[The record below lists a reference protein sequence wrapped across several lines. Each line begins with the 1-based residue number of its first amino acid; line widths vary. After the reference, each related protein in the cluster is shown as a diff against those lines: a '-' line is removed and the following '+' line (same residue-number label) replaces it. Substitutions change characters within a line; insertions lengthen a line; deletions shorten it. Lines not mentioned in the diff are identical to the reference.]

1 MYGRKVVIYT
11 DHKALKWLKNI
22 KHPNGKL
29 ARWILKLEEYD
40 YTIEHKSG
48 QMMQHADALSRA
60 ILLVKRWVLNGRR
73 PNKKPDDASPMLKSL
88 FNVFESLVIEKNVL
102 CRN

>member
-1 MYGRKVVIYT
+1 MVE
-11 DHKALKWLKNI
+11 NI

-29 ARWILKLEEYD
+29 ARLVLELEEYD

-60 ILLVKRWVLNGRR
+60 PVNSIRISTLSWTDFEETLNLDEDILLVKRSETCER
-73 PNKKPDDASPMLKSL
+73 NKVVPRLRSPRKPIHIVPETETLL
-88 FNVFESLVIEKNVL
+88 
-102 CRN
+102 